1 MGSVFICS
9 CPGVSHKSATIEIKI
24 NDKDINIIENK
35 ENLNIEKI
43 AMENCKKNIND
54 FNNKNMNNNLNILI
68 NRINSNSNINNSSIY
83 SIKND
88 LEEGSPMK
96 SKRCLSDSIENSFNV
111 NKSISPSNN
120 PLGGLVKLI
129 PKNV

>member
-43 AMENCKKNIND
+43 AIENCKKNIND
-54 FNNKNMNNNLNILI
+54 FNNKNMNNNLNIVI
-68 NRINSNSNINNSSIY
+68 NGINSNSNINNSSIY

>member
-1 MGSVFICS
+1 MGNVFICS

-24 NDKDINIIENK
+24 NDKDINMLENK
-35 ENLNIEKI
+35 DNLNIEKI
-43 AMENCKKNIND
+43 TIENSKKDINN
-54 FNNKNMNNNLNILI
+54 FNNKNMNNNLSIVI
-68 NRINSNSNINNSSIY
+68 NRINSNSNFNNKSMY
-83 SIKND
+83 SIKDD
-88 LEEGSPMK
+88 LEEDGQMN

>member
-43 AMENCKKNIND
+43 AIENCKKNIND
-54 FNNKNMNNNLNILI
+54 FNNKNMNNNLNIVI